1 MRESVLSSLRRQTQS
16 VAKQK
21 LTLAALEVIKEDM
34 ESLGVSTEILNDNTA
49 AANDLAGVTLTIDFA
64 ETSPGTKNFGI
75 SDLDQVGAMLRAKGL
90 NKLDVFSLSASL
102 DQNTEVGFT
111 LIEGLGAL
119 TKTTSKTIM
128 DKSIFQNLLNR
139 LWVYANDSQ
148 TEPNVLG
155 APPQRWVFPW
165 VPQWLPQRWL
175 QPLGRRQQECH
186 LQRQTS

>member
-1 MRESVLSSLRRQTQS
+1 MSSLRRQTQS

-21 LTLAALEVIKEDM
+21 LTLAALEVVKEDM

-64 ETSPGTKNFGI
+64 ETSPGTKNLGV
-75 SDLDQVGAMLRAKGL
+75 SDLDQVGTMLRAKGL

-111 LIEGLGAL
+111 LVEGLGTL

-128 DKSIFQNLLNR
+128 DKGIFQNLLNR
-139 LWVYANDSQ
+139 L
-148 TEPNVLG
+148 
-155 APPQRWVFPW
+155 
-165 VPQWLPQRWL
+165 
-175 QPLGRRQQECH
+175 
-186 LQRQTS
+186 

>member
-1 MRESVLSSLRRQTQS
+1 
-16 VAKQK
+16 
-21 LTLAALEVIKEDM
+21 M

-75 SDLDQVGAMLRAKGL
+75 SDLDQVGTMLRAKGL

-128 DKSIFQNLLNR
+128 DKGIFQNLLNR
-139 LWVYANDSQ
+139 L
-148 TEPNVLG
+148 
-155 APPQRWVFPW
+155 
-165 VPQWLPQRWL
+165 
-175 QPLGRRQQECH
+175 
-186 LQRQTS
+186 